1 MASSCFHSRLLISR
15 CCRCPLGTQSSS
27 QSSLLFAASLLSSLA
42 HTRAGIPDAMVTSG
56 AMEVLMKHLNSQYN
70 LVRTSCAVA
79 LGYLSFNKTA
89 ARKLF
94 SCCRNTPGLY
104 DKLIDNID
112 SDARISDEFRQDF
125 ERAKKIGL
133 PSQR

>member
-1 MASSCFHSRLLISR
+1 
-15 CCRCPLGTQSSS
+15 
-27 QSSLLFAASLLSSLA
+27 
-42 HTRAGIPDAMVTSG
+42 MVTTG
-56 AMEVLMKHLNSQYN
+56 AMEVLMRHLSSPYN

-89 ARKLF
+89 ARQLF

-112 SDARISDEFRQDF
+112 ADARMSDEFRQDF